1 MGRLI
6 IKSVLLALIFSL
18 VAVRPALAYIDPN
31 TGGLLFQALATVLA
45 LFSGVALIFSRQLR
59 MAFARAKRF
68 LRSLLNH
75 DDLQTQDAP
84 MNRQGADTQI
94 EADQPVVET

>member
-1 MGRLI
+1 VRRI
-6 IKSVLLALIFSL
+6 VIRSALLALIINL

-31 TGGLLFQALATVLA
+31 TGGLLFQVLATALA
-45 LFSGVALIFSRQLR
+45 LFSGVALIFSRQIR

-75 DDLQTQDAP
+75 GDLQTQDTP
-84 MNRQGADTQI
+84 VNLQSADTQV
-94 EADQPVVET
+94 EAD